1 VSHVVLPHLPSLPSW
16 LLQLGRHLGTIAA
29 VTVAVLAVVLVAMVA
44 LRRWRSQR
52 MVREA
57 RFVTVY
63 TPAVVDPNGGMQL
76 WSNLV
81 ALLRPHWH
89 RLVLGQ
95 PHIAFEVTWSGDQL
109 RVGIWVPGA
118 VPPGLVERAVEA
130 AWPGARTEVSDPP
143 EPLPAAWASLG
154 GELKLAL
161 EEWLPLRLD
170 HPTDPFRALAGA
182 AGGLTGEQAAAVQ
195 VLARP
200 VTGRRVRHSLEAA
213 AALRHGAPPWG
224 VARLLE
230 GLMPSGGRG
239 RGSAAAPRPRLDP
252 AAQNDVRLIL
262 AKGAGPQWEVLV
274 RYGVATGAAADKG
287 EARAWLRG
295 RAHALAAAFAVHTGR
310 NRLRRR
316 RRRGIAATLAR
327 RDFAGGSLVS
337 VPELAALA
345 HPPSAETQD
354 QADTSRVAAPAQ
366 LVPDT
371 GFILGDADHGP
382 ARCVA
387 LKPTDL
393 HRHMHIL
400 GNTGTGKSTLI
411 QNVMLSAI
419 EHGWGA
425 ILVEPHGDISL
436 DLLDRLPAEASGRV
450 VILDPR
456 DIGAC
461 PGINPLDGPDP
472 DLAVDN
478 VVTIFRRTFE
488 RFWGPRTDDI
498 LRVSCLT
505 LLRRGQAALT
515 QIPRLLSDDVFRAR
529 CTKGL
534 DDLDG
539 LGGFWTWY
547 EALSEAAR
555 AQAVGPLVS
564 KLRAFLLRPFVR
576 AVVGGEHTTLN
587 ISEVLDG
594 GVLIVRLPKG
604 KLGAETCDL
613 LGSFIN
619 EAVWQAV
626 TAREMIP
633 EPERHNALVVLDEFQ
648 NFVVHSDGFAERLSE
663 ARKYHVGYVLAHQ
676 YLDQLPRDVRQA
688 ISGQARS
695 KTFFT
700 MSVEDAAA
708 LARHVEPQLRAGDLA
723 RLANYQ
729 AAVRLCVDGGLAPAC
744 TIRTRPA
751 PPADPARAQLVRTA
765 SRARFAKPEAQEP
778 PTPPQPVSFAAGGGE
793 SAAVAAQD
801 LVKPRASGGPR
812 QRRRIRVTP
821 LDLDATPTEPPLAM
835 AAVVP
840 LFPAEKS

>member
-1 VSHVVLPHLPSLPSW
+1 
-16 LLQLGRHLGTIAA
+16 
-29 VTVAVLAVVLVAMVA
+29 
-44 LRRWRSQR
+44 
-52 MVREA
+52 
-57 RFVTVY
+57 
-63 TPAVVDPNGGMQL
+63 
-76 WSNLV
+76 
-81 ALLRPHWH
+81 
-89 RLVLGQ
+89 
-95 PHIAFEVTWSGDQL
+95 
-109 RVGIWVPGA
+109 
-118 VPPGLVERAVEA
+118 
-130 AWPGARTEVSDPP
+130 
-143 EPLPAAWASLG
+143 
-154 GELKLAL
+154 
-161 EEWLPLRLD
+161 
-170 HPTDPFRALAGA
+170 
-182 AGGLTGEQAAAVQ
+182 
-195 VLARP
+195 
-200 VTGRRVRHSLEAA
+200 
-213 AALRHGAPPWG
+213 
-224 VARLLE
+224 
-230 GLMPSGGRG
+230 
-239 RGSAAAPRPRLDP
+239 
-252 AAQNDVRLIL
+252 
-262 AKGAGPQWEVLV
+262 
-274 RYGVATGAAADKG
+274 
-287 EARAWLRG
+287 
-295 RAHALAAAFAVHTGR
+295 
-310 NRLRRR
+310 
-316 RRRGIAATLAR
+316 
-327 RDFAGGSLVS
+327 
-337 VPELAALA
+337 
-345 HPPSAETQD
+345 
-354 QADTSRVAAPAQ
+354 
-366 LVPDT
+366 
-371 GFILGDADHGP
+371 
-382 ARCVA
+382 
-387 LKPTDL
+387 
-393 HRHMHIL
+393 
-400 GNTGTGKSTLI
+400 
-411 QNVMLSAI
+411 
-419 EHGWGA
+419 
-425 ILVEPHGDISL
+425 
-436 DLLDRLPAEASGRV
+436 
-450 VILDPR
+450 
-456 DIGAC
+456 
-461 PGINPLDGPDP
+461 
-472 DLAVDN
+472 
-478 VVTIFRRTFE
+478 
-488 RFWGPRTDDI
+488 
-498 LRVSCLT
+498 
-505 LLRRGQAALT
+505 
-515 QIPRLLSDDVFRAR
+515 
-529 CTKGL
+529 
-534 DDLDG
+534 
-539 LGGFWTWY
+539 
-547 EALSEAAR
+547 
-555 AQAVGPLVS
+555 VS